1 MQIFAHRGFS
11 SQYPENTM
19 TAFRKA
25 LEAGADGIEF
35 DARLTADGQI
45 VIMHDASVDRT
56 TNGKGKVRN
65 LSFAEIRNLDAGL
78 KKGMVFENERVP
90 MLEEVLAELGGKLLL
105 NIELCNYEEGDER
118 TLANETVE
126 LIEKYNL
133 VDSVIVSSFRFNNLV
148 YVKDLNPGISCG
160 LLALKGIKG
169 FIARN
174 LLNHSVSVDAVH
186 PYYTD
191 ATEALIRRE
200 QQCGRKI
207 RAYTVNDPKDIRH
220 LYDLGVDAIFTDD
233 PLSSKEYYA
242 SEKLLEQGILPGEEQ
257 E

>member
-1 MQIFAHRGFS
+1 ML
-11 SQYPENTM
+11 
-19 TAFRKA
+19 AFRKA

-45 VIMHDASVDRT
+45 VIMHDPSVDRT

-65 LSFAEIRNLDAGL
+65 LTFAEIRSLDAGL

-118 TLANETVE
+118 TLSNQTVE

-133 VDSVIVSSFRFNNLV
+133 VDSVIVSSFRFNNRV
-148 YVKDLNPGISCG
+148 YVKDKNPGISCG
-160 LLALKGIKG
+160 LLAQNGLKG